1 MSIETLDYTIVFN
14 EHTVTCF
21 EVGSVPTIGY
31 ASIED
36 AMTGTNP
43 VTVPESVFDA
53 ACALLDDGVRLT
65 TIYAHVGEETWM
77 QWDEE
82 PEELTAIEGEESVR
96 KLTLSRKQRRAQRR
110 VQNKRH
116 KQSDRQH
123 GKRRAD
129 SAKNLRRW
137 EDDRAQMERAQV
149 MWHENNKGE
158 YVPRPFQ
165 RSNRHNTHMSPEQEH
180 LNLLKVGAQRVSV
193 QDVNWAKAVVQ
204 NAAEEGQEWVIY
216 DALVE
221 QLDYCPTPE
230 KEVTLLTVIMLSAWS
245 EKFDGSIAI
254 RLPATADCIDSISH
268 NDWYKEAVQKKVP
281 LVVEAW
287 NENT

>member
-1 MSIETLDYTIVFN
+1 MSIETLDYTVIFN
-14 EHTVTCF
+14 GHTVTCF

-53 ACALLDDGVRLT
+53 ACALLDNGVRLT

-96 KLTLSRKQRRAQRR
+96 KLTMSRKQRRAERR
-110 VQNKRH
+110 VQNARH
-116 KQSDRQH
+116 KTADRRH

-129 SAKNLRRW
+129 SPKDLRRW
-137 EDDRAQMERAQV
+137 ENDEAQQERAQV
-149 MWHENNKGE
+149 MWHVDNKGD

-165 RSNRHNTHMSPEQEH
+165 RSNRHNIHMSPEQEH
-180 LNLLKVGAQRVSV
+180 LNLLKVGAKRVTPK
-193 QDVNWAKAVVQ
+193 DIHWAKCIAQ
-204 NAAEEGQEWVIY
+204 NATEENDIY
-216 DALVE
+216 DTLAE
-221 QLDYCPTPE
+221 YLDYCASPT
-230 KEVTLLTVIMLSAWS
+230 KEVALLTVILLSTWK
-245 EKFDGSIAI
+245 ENFDGSIAI
-254 RLPATADCIDSISH
+254 RLPATANCFDSISH
-268 NDWYKEAVQKKVP
+268 NDWYKEAVRKEVP
-281 LVVEAW
+281 LVVEA
-287 NENT
+287 